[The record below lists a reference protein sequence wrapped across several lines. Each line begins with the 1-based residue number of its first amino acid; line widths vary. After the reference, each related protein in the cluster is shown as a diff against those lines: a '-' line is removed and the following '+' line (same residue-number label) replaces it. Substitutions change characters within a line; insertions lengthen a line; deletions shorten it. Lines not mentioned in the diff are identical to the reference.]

1 MSKYCVVNGQV
12 AIFKGEVDE
21 MLTIEPIQDIDYL
34 FDEKDLVEVTTG
46 GRTYSGV
53 VTAKGNE
60 VAIAVLGNKKADEII
75 GRVISYEN
83 GDAICKGVVL
93 DVAGEVY
100 VTHQTDDE
108 IVYIPKEVAE
118 LC

>member
-1 MSKYCVVNGQV
+1 MSYCVVNGQV
-12 AIFKGEVDE
+12 AIFKWEHDE
-21 MLTIEPIQDIDYL
+21 IVALESIKGIEYL
-34 FDEKDLVEVTTG
+34 FEEKDPVEVTTG
-46 GRTYSGV
+46 GTTYSGV
-53 VTAKGNE
+53 VTTKGNE
-60 VAIAVLGNKKADEII
+60 IAIAVLGSKKADEII

>member
-1 MSKYCVVNGQV
+1 MEKYCIVNGQI
-12 AIFKGEVDE
+12 AIFKGECDE
-21 MLTIEPIQDIDYL
+21 VVTLEPIKGIDYV
-34 FDEKDLVEVTTG
+34 FEEKDPVEVTTEG
-46 GRTYSGV
+46 TTYSG
-53 VTAKGNE
+53 
-60 VAIAVLGNKKADEII
+60 IVLTKDDEIVIDALGSKKADEAI

-83 GDAICKGVVL
+83 GYATCKGVVL

-108 IVYIPKEVAE
+108 IVFIPKEIAE

>member
-1 MSKYCVVNGQV
+1 MEKYCIVNGQV
-12 AIFKGEVDE
+12 AIFKGERDE
-21 MLTIEPIQDIDYL
+21 VVTLEPIKGIEYL
-34 FDEKDLVEVTTG
+34 FEEKDPVEVTTEG
-46 GRTYSGV
+46 ITYSGV
-53 VTAKGNE
+53 VTTKDAE
-60 VAIAVLGNKKADEII
+60 IVIDVLGSKKADEAI

-83 GDAICKGVVL
+83 GYAICKGVVL

-108 IVYIPKEVAE
+108 IVFIPKEIAE